1 MTRSPLARK
10 ASQRPLPSVS
20 SPSFA
25 LTPIA
30 ALVATLAV
38 FGPSIAA
45 AQQAAPTPADA
56 ASAAPAAEE
65 PQNLGQ
71 VVVRSR
77 NRIEKLQDVPLS
89 VSVVTGQE
97 LQRLDAT
104 DIAAIT
110 RRVGNIS
117 WNNGNQRTSSL
128 AIRGIGKV
136 GQTEAQDPSVGI
148 NVDGVSY
155 AYNALT
161 SSFDFTDI
169 ETIEVARGPQGTLLG
184 KNSTLGSVII
194 TTRKPSFVPSADYS
208 LSFQQRGGFKGTLAA
223 GGPVIDD
230 LLAWRGVFSVSR
242 QEGDYRN
249 SLNRDQTFGNTD
261 RVSGRVKF
269 LFTPTSDF
277 NALVSLDRQ
286 PRAAEYTN
294 GRTVQ
299 TPTPTTYSNGTAVT
313 ALNNDTRLK
322 RRWFTQ
328 NTGYSLTGDFYND
341 GTGILNNDS
350 ARPLVTGSNGATAE
364 LNWKLRGGYTLTSVT
379 AYKDYHF
386 NAFNDEGTPF
396 DVYKNSGGFWND
408 FRQVSQEVR
417 VSSPTGGFLDHQG
430 GLYFI
435 NVHNTVD
442 YQRIWGDDAGAWLAT
457 NTQYN
462 YLDQTASG
470 RTLLT
475 NSLANLNMSYNS
487 PTGLQYIN
495 NKSYAAFW
503 QGNWHLTPATTL
515 TTGLRLTKEE
525 RTNTGSSFVR
535 SYGNAPEL
543 NPASLGGFANDTA
556 GNLTTNSAS
565 QLAVANATALKYFG
579 VADYNTLTTAQKQQI
594 AYAKQIRST
603 AMGTMFPATE
613 AEPYSAIQPAFVISP
628 SYKFSD
634 QATGYFSYQ
643 HGEKAGIAQFTNG
656 VSNQVKAE
664 KTDSY
669 ELGIKTSLLN
679 RTLTLNADVFL
690 MNIKNYQQSLRIID
704 QVATQGLGQQT
715 YVTATGNA
723 PKVRVTGLEVDAF
736 YTGLRNT
743 QLRFSGAY
751 NRAVYKSFPN
761 APQPDENGYN
771 GAPAFRD
778 LSGQILAGAPLFTFN
793 LGGDWRKPVSETKE
807 IFTSANVAYNTKF
820 NSDVNLSSYGWVPAS
835 FTVDAAV
842 GWGAINKNFTVSLI
856 VKNLFDNR
864 TPIART
870 WNSYTPQ
877 FQRTAGIQLTGKL

>member
-10 ASQRPLPSVS
+10 ASQRPSS
-20 SPSFA
+20 SPAFP

-45 AQQAAPTPADA
+45 AQEAAAPAPADA
-56 ASAAPAAEE
+56 ASAAPATEE

-155 AYNALT
+155 AYNSLT

-208 LSFQQRGGFKGTLAA
+208 LSLQQRGGFKGTLAA
-223 GGPVIDD
+223 GGPIIDD
-230 LLAWRGVFSVSR
+230 LLAWRGVFSVAR

-249 SLNRDQTFGNTD
+249 SFNRDQTYGNTD
-261 RVSGRVKF
+261 RISGRVKF
-269 LFTPTSDF
+269 LFTPTADF

-286 PRAAEYTN
+286 PRAGEYTN
-294 GRTVQ
+294 GRTVN
-299 TPTPTTYSNGTAVT
+299 TPTPTTYSNGTANT
-313 ALNNDTRLK
+313 SLTNDRRLQ

-328 NTGYSLTGDFYND
+328 NTGYSLNGNYYND
-341 GTGILNNDS
+341 STGILNADQS
-350 ARPLVTGSNGATAE
+350 RPLVTGSNGASAE
-364 LNWKLRGGYTLTSVT
+364 LNWKLRGGYTLTSIS

-408 FRQVSQEVR
+408 YRQVSQEIR
-417 VSSPTGGFLDHQG
+417 LSSPTGGFLDHQG

-442 YQRIWGDDAGAWLAT
+442 YQRIWGNDAGAWLAT
-457 NTQYN
+457 DAQYN
-462 YLDQTASG
+462 RLDADAVG

-475 NSLANLNMSYNS
+475 NSLANLNMSFNS
-487 PTGLQYIN
+487 PTGLQQIN

-525 RTNTGSSFVR
+525 RTNTGSSFIR
-535 SYGNAPEL
+535 SDGNSPEL
-543 NPASLGGFANDTA
+543 NPGTSND
-556 GNLTTNSAS
+556 
-565 QLAVANATALKYFG
+565 LAAQKYFG
-579 VADYNTLTTAQKQQI
+579 ANFAALSSAQQQQI
-594 AYAKQIRST
+594 LDAKAIRAT
-603 AMGTMFPATE
+603 AIGKTFAATE

-628 SYKFSD
+628 SYKFSEE
-634 QATGYFSYQ
+634 ATGYFSYQ

-690 MNIKNYQQSLRIID
+690 MNIKNYQQSLRRLD
-704 QVATQGLGQQT
+704 PSSSNGYAT
-715 YVTATGNA
+715 YTGNA
-723 PKVRVTGLEVDAF
+723 AKVRVTGLEVDTF

-743 QLRFSGAY
+743 QLRFSGAW
-751 NRAVYKSFPN
+751 NRAVYKSFTN
-761 APQPDENGYN
+761 APQPDENGYTSL
-771 GAPAFRD
+771 PRD
-778 LSGQILAGAPLFTFN
+778 LTGQILAGAPLFTFN

-820 NSDVNLSSYGWVPAS
+820 NSDTNLSSYAWVPAS

-856 VKNLFDNR
+856 VKNLFDSR

>member
-1 MTRSPLARK
+1 MTKHQAKKR
-10 ASQRPLPSVS
+10 
-20 SPSFA
+20 SFA
-25 LTPIA
+25 RLYPDQAPFALSPIA
-30 ALVATLAV
+30 AFVAGVAL
-38 FGPSIAA
+38 FGPGLAS
-45 AQQAAPTPADA
+45 AQQAAAAPADA
-56 ASAAPAAEE
+56 ASAASADE
-65 PQNLGQ
+65 PRKLDQ

-89 VSVVTGQE
+89 VSVVSGAE
-97 LQRLDAT
+97 LQRTDAT
-104 DIAAIT
+104 DIASIT

-128 AIRGIGKV
+128 SIRGIGKV

-169 ETIEVARGPQGTLLG
+169 ESIEVARGPQGTLLG

-223 GGPVIDD
+223 GGPVIDE

-249 SLNRDQTFGNTD
+249 AFNRDQTYGNTD

-269 LFTPTSDF
+269 LFTPTADF
-277 NALVSLDRQ
+277 NALISLDRQ

-294 GRTVQ
+294 GRTVNL
-299 TPTPTTYSNGTAVT
+299 PNPTTYSNGSTVGLT
-313 ALNNDTRLK
+313 NDKRLQ

-328 NTGYSLTGDFYND
+328 NTGYSLSDWYND
-341 GTGILNNDS
+341 GTGILNNDQ
-350 ARPLVTGSNGATAE
+350 ARPLVTGSNGGTAE
-364 LNWKLRGGYTLTSVT
+364 LNWKLNGGYTLTSIT

-408 FRQVSQEVR
+408 YRQVSQELR
-417 VSSPTGGFLDHQG
+417 ISSPTGGLVDYQG

-442 YQRIWGDDAGAWLAT
+442 YQRIWGDDAGAWFAT
-457 NTQYN
+457 NTQYAS
-462 YLDQTASG
+462 LDADAAG
-470 RTLLT
+470 RQLLT

-495 NKSYAAFW
+495 NKSFATFL
-503 QGNWHLTPATTL
+503 QGNWHLTPAATL

-535 SYGNAPEL
+535 SSGNAPEL
-543 NPASLGGFANDTA
+543 NPVSLGGFASTA
-556 GNLTTNSAS
+556 TGALGTNSAA
-565 QLAVANATALKYFG
+565 QLALANAAALKYFG
-579 VADYNTLTTAQKQQI
+579 VSTYSALTAAQQQQI
-594 AYAKQIRST
+594 AYAKAIRAT
-603 AMGTMFPATE
+603 AIGTIFPATE
-613 AEPYSAIQPAFVISP
+613 AQPYSAVQPAFVISP
-628 SYKFSD
+628 SYKWSE
-634 QATGYFSYQ
+634 QLTTYFSFQ

-664 KTDSY
+664 KTNSF
-669 ELGIKTSLLN
+669 ELGFKSTLLDK
-679 RTLTLNADVFL
+679 TLTLNADVFL
-690 MNIKNYQQSLRIID
+690 SNIKDYQQSLRVLD
-704 QVATQGLGQQT
+704 PAATQGLGQLT

-723 PKVRVTGLEVDAF
+723 PKVRVSGLEVDAF
-736 YTGLRNT
+736 YAGIRNT
-743 QLRFSGAY
+743 TLRFSGAW

-761 APQPDENGYN
+761 APQPDENGYT
-771 GAPAFRD
+771 GAPTSRD

-793 LGGDWRKPVSETKE
+793 LGGDYRRPVTDTKE
-807 IFTSANVAYNTKF
+807 IFTSVNVAYNSKF

-835 FTVDAAV
+835 FIVDGAV
-842 GWGAINKNFTVSLI
+842 GIGNINKSFGVSLI

-877 FQRTAGIQLTGKL
+877 TQRTAGIQLTGKL